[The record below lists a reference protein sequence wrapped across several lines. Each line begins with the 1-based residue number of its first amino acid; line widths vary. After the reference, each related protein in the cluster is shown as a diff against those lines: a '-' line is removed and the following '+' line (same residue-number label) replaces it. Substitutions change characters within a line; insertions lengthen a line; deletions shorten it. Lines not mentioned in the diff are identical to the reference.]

1 MSQGI
6 PLDPNRTMAVDPMR
20 TQAMTAPVM
29 DMNRTTAMAAVD
41 VPTQGIAVA
50 VTPSREATMANG
62 PAREQF
68 LIEIAA
74 GSGLAL
80 AGVASSG
87 PRTAL
92 NLCLVIDRS
101 GSMEGPPLD
110 YVKHACSYVVDML
123 SPNDVLSIVTFAE
136 TVDVLMA
143 PQRVTSKEPIKAGIQ
158 RLQPGNTTNLYDAL
172 TLATQQLVTGS
183 EGNRATRMVVL
194 SDGDPTAGIKDFSSL
209 VAHAGEVKA
218 RGITATF
225 LGFGPEY
232 NEELLAGMAKKAG
245 GNYYYIP
252 QPNLIPEI
260 FRTELEKLI
269 SVEAQNI
276 QLELKF
282 SRWVN
287 LRAATGHT
295 VTPGE
300 RAVTLMLS
308 DLERGAT
315 IQQMIDLEF
324 TNHPLGHYRVAA
336 GKLTFDDT
344 SSGQRR
350 SVDVDLVMEFTADSA
365 RFSMPAN
372 PKVSSAAE
380 VAAASRAVER
390 TVMGLKT
397 GQFNVTQAL
406 GELQKTQALLIQD
419 GRVAEAQE
427 VTMAMRALQSG
438 DAGGAE
444 KTLRGTVVH
453 LDQGKR

>member
-1 MSQGI
+1 
-6 PLDPNRTMAVDPMR
+6 
-20 TQAMTAPVM
+20 
-29 DMNRTTAMAAVD
+29 
-41 VPTQGIAVA
+41 
-50 VTPSREATMANG
+50 
-62 PAREQF
+62 
-68 LIEIAA
+68 
-74 GSGLAL
+74 
-80 AGVASSG
+80 
-87 PRTAL
+87 
-92 NLCLVIDRS
+92 
-101 GSMEGPPLD
+101 
-110 YVKHACSYVVDML
+110 
-123 SPNDVLSIVTFAE
+123 
-136 TVDVLMA
+136 
-143 PQRVTSKEPIKAGIQ
+143 
-158 RLQPGNTTNLYDAL
+158 
-172 TLATQQLVTGS
+172 
-183 EGNRATRMVVL
+183 
-194 SDGDPTAGIKDFSSL
+194 

-324 TNHPLGHYRVAA
+324 TNHPIGHYRVAA

-444 KTLRGTVVH
+444 KTLMGTVVH